1 MLQIIKEE
9 KIAKAWVLAG
19 ITPDEAKSQLISS
32 DNYVSLSGEV
42 TKVYGAKVLA
52 IMHSLA
58 KKPVL
63 VESKFSIA

>member
-1 MLQIIKEE
+1 MSQIIKEE
-9 KIAKAWVLAG
+9 IVAKAWFDAG
-19 ITPDEAKSQLISS
+19 ISTDEAKLQLISS

-42 TKVYGAKVLA
+42 VKVYGAKVLA

-63 VESKFSIA
+63 VESKFSVA

>member
-1 MLQIIKEE
+1 MSKIIKEE
-9 KIAKAWVLAG
+9 IVAKAWFDAG
-19 ITPDEAKSQLISS
+19 ISPDEAKVELIGS

-42 TKVYGAKVLA
+42 VRVYGAKVLA

-63 VESKFSIA
+63 AESKFSIA